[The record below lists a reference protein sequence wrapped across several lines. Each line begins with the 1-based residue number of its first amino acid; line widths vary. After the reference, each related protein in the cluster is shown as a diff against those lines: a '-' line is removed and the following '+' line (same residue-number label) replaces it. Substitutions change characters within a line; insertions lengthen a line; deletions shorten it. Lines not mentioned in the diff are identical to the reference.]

1 MNDPYSNENYKRA
14 EATAARIYRDEGVL
28 CDINMG
34 PLGWEIR
41 RLAPKEGEFRGS
53 GDTVKFDGE
62 VQAVYTSAG
71 WAPVE
76 GSRRDLREAI
86 WSLDN
91 NAPADALAREA
102 NRRLM
107 AAGN

>member
-1 MNDPYSNENYKRA
+1 MSHADCASVPESN
-14 EATAARIYRDEGVL
+14 ATPRLFLAA
-28 CDINMG
+28 
-34 PLGWEIR
+34 
-41 RLAPKEGEFRGS
+41 

-76 GSRRDLREAI
+76 GSRRELREAI

-102 NRRLM
+102 NRRLSGG
-107 AAGN
+107 ASNELR